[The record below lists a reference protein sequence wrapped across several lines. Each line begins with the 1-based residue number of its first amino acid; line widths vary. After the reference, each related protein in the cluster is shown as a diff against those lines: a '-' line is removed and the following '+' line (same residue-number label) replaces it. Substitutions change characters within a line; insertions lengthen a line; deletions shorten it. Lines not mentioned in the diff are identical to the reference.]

1 MKGQMMGTR
10 VPVIIIGLILFVI
23 GILFLLPML
32 GVNVLLIDVSTMV
45 PLPADIAG
53 IPVMFIMAGL
63 TAIGLIMLI
72 VGIVNPNYML
82 Q

>member
-23 GILFLLPML
+23 GILFLLPMI
-32 GVNVLLIDVSTMV
+32 GMNVLPIDLSKMI
-45 PLPADIAG
+45 PLPADVAG
-53 IPVMFIMAGL
+53 IPMMFIMAGL
-63 TAIGLIMLI
+63 TAIGLIMLL

>member
-1 MKGQMMGTR
+1 
-10 VPVIIIGLILFVI
+10 
-23 GILFLLPML
+23 ML
-32 GVNVLLIDVSTMV
+32 GVNVLPIDVSTMV